1 MPIVARRYETLF
13 ILNSELVEEALT
25 TAVAAYTDLLT
36 EKGATDVVTNIRGK
50 RRLAYELNNLK
61 EGVYVQLN
69 YNAETAT
76 KAELERTLKLDE
88 KVLRFLT
95 VLDEN
100 EFVPVVTEPVEA

>member
-1 MPIVARRYETLF
+1 MSIVARRYETLF
-13 ILNSELVEEALT
+13 ILNSELVDEALT

-36 EKGATDVVTNIRGK
+36 NKGAENVVTNIRGK
-50 RRLAYELNNLK
+50 RRLAYEIKNLK

-69 YNAETAT
+69 YNADAVT
-76 KAELERTLKLDE
+76 KAELERALKLDE

-100 EFVPVVTEPVEA
+100 EFIPEVKEPVEV

>member
-1 MPIVARRYETLF
+1 MSIVARRYETLF

-36 EKGATDVVTNIRGK
+36 GKGAEDVVTNIRGK
-50 RRLAYELNNLK
+50 RRLAYEIKNLK

-69 YNAETAT
+69 YNADTTT

-100 EFVPVVTEPVEA
+100 EFVPEVKEPVEA

>member
-1 MPIVARRYETLF
+1 MSIVARRYETLF
-13 ILNSELVEEALT
+13 ILNAELVDEALT

-36 EKGATDVVTNIRGK
+36 NKGAEHVVTNIRGK
-50 RRLAYELNNLK
+50 RRLAYEIKNLK

-69 YNAETAT
+69 YDADAAT
-76 KAELERTLKLDE
+76 KAELERALKLDE

-100 EFVPVVTEPVEA
+100 EFIPEVKEPVEV